1 MIVCLRS
8 EEAALDEQIS
18 DLVDI
23 GSWSGL
29 FSCRVRWSGA
39 GGGVHLGINA
49 GAADTDS
56 AGRIEAGAGEQ
67 RTFSGGAHGPGCGA
81 PGQGA
86 SAGSPAA
93 QGELPEPVHLYAA
106 G

>member
-56 AGRIEAGAGEQ
+56 AGRIEAGEQ

>member
-8 EEAALDEQIS
+8 EEAALDEQIA

-23 GSWSGL
+23 GSWSRL
-29 FSCRVRWSGA
+29 FGCTVPWSGA
-39 GGGVHLGINA
+39 AGGGHLGINA
-49 GAADTDS
+49 GAADTDF
-56 AGRIEAGAGEQ
+56 ARRIEAGAGEQ
-67 RTFSGGAHGPGCGA
+67 RTFSGCAHGPGCGA
-81 PGQGA
+81 PGKGA

-93 QGELPEPVHLYAA
+93 QGELPKSVHLYAA